1 MASYT
6 TRRTPFSVP
15 VRATKDGFFN
25 HTQFKGFCD
34 NSNDINLDPQIF
46 ADTNNMYVDENGVL
60 ISRPPLK
67 FFDGEAYIVNQWFF
81 GSYGL
86 RLYRVQTQLKNDNDE
101 IVKDDYGNPIEFFL
115 FRLRCITHDTF
126 YNDIDMFS
134 EIQWLAP
141 INSVGNDFLP
151 KITCIQKEDKIFIW
165 FTDRKSFTDFVCF
178 NTAGYYMSEYDK
190 TLPFFETAYK
200 YIYLPVHKLVING
213 IETELESK
221 NFLTDTYRKRYQ
233 QSMLSKINFEK
244 LVDRHMSVSLNGPET
259 DNKSKYLYDIIVKQN
274 QEKMLVYPYSPVGI
288 NYHIDIVNT
297 PRASVIMRYSDILHS
312 IEISFD
318 GKTFN
323 ALPLLENIIGNP
335 LITKDGLWVIA
346 FTTKGL
352 ARCRIVAQETLDF
365 IEPERVLTWSIVPY
379 LRFATENGYPL
390 AINAIDESFVPIG
403 YFETVDQF
411 AYIIKAP
418 YAYGEDITLQT
429 LYTEW
434 LSGSN
439 DIIWAHYNMMNDDDS
454 HWNDT
459 SDNMKIHFSYTAPVK
474 ESNKDLG
481 AVITVIASEFNLPV
495 PITDRAL
502 SFSFNQDREQLD
514 RRLKNQ
520 KRINIYEEDNETGF
534 NYIYKLTPGNK
545 DIIFD
550 ESIINVGEDNVIF
563 STIPLNVS
571 INDDY
576 SPTRKYIVGDI
587 VTYDQRIYRCI
598 LEHTGKPPS
607 FDSGYWYRFTDNNGL
622 SIPSYY
628 VLEYGPST
636 DPTRYSTFISWRM
649 AALLGCYSEDIP
661 LRDTRY
667 ARYKIE
673 KLDGTKGSVQNND
686 RIRLTNLNTDISYS
700 ATDLENLFGDF
711 PRGLDNTTGLDDTTT
726 TWSDFLSFGFGHV
739 PAPTIPKEFIGNCMI
754 ENMSDTANII
764 DIIPFYFLSQD
775 RIEVTTPYKMID
787 YNVSLRFEN
796 KQIIQCFTAAY
807 NAKLSSGI
815 FADVILNAEYN
826 KTEQSNTNKVTYIQD
841 VRSRAFRLLPNT
853 NILQT
858 DLYLYINDE
867 IINLPTNGEL
877 SLQIDD
883 NERRIANADKLT
895 LTLEQIQK
903 SGNIHKVTPDNTL
916 AIGQILSGD
925 TISFG
930 DNIYKR
936 EDYLTA
942 KKFVIEKIIIENGDM
957 TSTGGTIKIGDFV
970 RLTSTDRSYPSKP
983 DGWQLGDEWPTTGDW
998 NNIPPPAIVTLDGK
1012 IRLWSSLKED
1022 QLPIGPVEIYGTVGL
1037 ERQIKPLGID
1047 NDGLWYLIDGSLWT
1061 SKNSP
1066 SNIIEL
1072 DEIINAERNGTTL
1085 LIQFKN
1091 DVPDYST
1098 TLNETFLSF
1107 APKKEG
1113 TNLLQVTSTRRDID
1127 KRVTEDGETF
1137 LWYLP
1142 KINEQKFSKKITNL
1156 HTLSE
1161 NEIGIFTEDE
1171 IWYIKSIINNNIIDY
1186 TRPIKSK
1193 LPVGCREGSDIIT
1206 ALDGK
1211 LIVFTTQRGITAL
1224 SPQDFVASTEQTV
1237 RYLSDNIQNTYHS
1250 FYNDFVYSSISS
1262 QKPMIKIAA
1271 YKYWLLFYRYM
1282 DKKIL
1287 AFDTRTNAW
1296 WKWTTPYPIKSL
1308 TVGTRLHFLLQLDIS
1323 FDNDNNYVAPPK
1335 DTLLGVSFI
1344 WADRE
1349 VDNDIGYYDD
1359 TVNEALDGLGD
1370 WVYENSTIGYRRVTH
1385 HANPMIK
1392 WHFTSQ
1398 KLHFN
1403 EINNY
1408 KLIKAI
1414 NMSAKGNSTQ
1424 TARLSNKAYRD
1435 FYHPENSEVNEIE
1448 INDVRTFIQRLNL
1461 MHVINFQYKVETDDL
1476 NENQEQIK
1484 LNSLSIK
1491 YELKER
1497 IR

>member
-34 NSNDINLDPQIF
+34 NNNDVNLDPQIF
-46 ADTNNMYVDENGVL
+46 ADVNNMYVDENGVL
-60 ISRPPLK
+60 VSRPPLK

-86 RLYRVQTQLKNDNDE
+86 RLYRVQTQLKKDNNE

-115 FRLRCITHDTF
+115 FRLRCITHEVI
-126 YNDIDMFS
+126 YNDIDVFH

-151 KITCIQKEDKIFIW
+151 KVTCIQKEDKIFIW
-165 FTDRKSFTDFVCF
+165 FTDRNSFTDFVCF
-178 NTAGYYMSEYDK
+178 NTAGYYMSKYGK
-190 TLPFFETAYK
+190 TFPFFEDAYK

-244 LVDRHMSVSLNGPET
+244 LVDRQMSVYLNGPET

-274 QEKMLVYPYSPVGI
+274 QEKMLVYPYSPIGI

-323 ALPLLENIIGNP
+323 TLPLLENIIGNP

-365 IEPERVLTWSIVPY
+365 IEPERVLTWSTVPY
-379 LRFATENGYPL
+379 LRFATQNGYPL
-390 AINAIDESFVPIG
+390 AINTIDESFVPIG

-418 YAYGEDITLQT
+418 YAYGGMKVQT

-439 DIIWAHYNMMNDDDS
+439 DIIWAHYNMINDDYS

-481 AVITVIASEFNLPV
+481 AVITVIAPEFNLQDYTLTNQA
-495 PITDRAL
+495 I
-502 SFSFNQDREQLD
+502 SFSFKQDSEQLD

-520 KRINIYEEDNETGF
+520 QRISIYDDETGNETGF

-550 ESIINVGEDNVIF
+550 ESIINIGEDNVIF
-563 STIPLNVS
+563 SAIPLNVS
-571 INDDY
+571 IDDDY
-576 SPTRKYIVGDI
+576 SDTRKYIVGDI
-587 VTYDQRIYRCI
+587 VTYQEQIYRCI
-598 LEHTGKPPS
+598 REHTGITPTNS
-607 FDSGYWYRFTDNNGL
+607 TYWYRFTDNEDNP
-622 SIPSYY
+622 IPSYY
-628 VLEYGPST
+628 TFQYGPT
-636 DPTRYSTFISWRM
+636 TNPTKYTTKFSWRM
-649 AALLGCYSEDIP
+649 ATLLGCYTEAS
-661 LRDTRY
+661 Y

-686 RIRLTNLNTDISYS
+686 RIRLTNLSTDILYS
-700 ATDLENLFGDF
+700 TTELLILFGDF
-711 PRGLDNTTGLDDTTT
+711 PRAETDTTT
-726 TWSDFLSFGFGHV
+726 NWNDFSGSGLGHV
-739 PAPTIPKEFIGNCMI
+739 QAPTIPNEFIGHCMI
-754 ENMSDTANII
+754 ENMSDTANIG
-764 DIIPFYFLSQD
+764 DIIQFYLLGQD
-775 RIEVTTPYKMID
+775 RIQVTTPYKMID
-787 YNVSLRFEN
+787 YNVLLRFEN
-796 KQIIQCFTAAY
+796 EQLIQRFTAAY
-807 NAKLSSGI
+807 NARLSSGI
-815 FADVILNAEYN
+815 FADIILDVEYN
-826 KTEQSNTNKVTYIQD
+826 RTEHSIPTNKVTCIQD

-858 DLYLYINDE
+858 DLYLYINNE
-867 IINLPTNGEL
+867 IIKLPTNGEL

-895 LTLEQIQK
+895 LTLEQIQI

-925 TISFG
+925 TISFSN
-930 DNIYKR
+930 NIYKR

-942 KKFVIEKIIIENGDM
+942 NKFIIEKIVIKNGNM
-957 TSTGGTIKIGDFV
+957 TSNWKETIKIGDFV
-970 RLTSTDRSYPSKP
+970 RLTSTDWSYPSAP
-983 DGWQLGDEWPTTGDW
+983 PGWSPGDEWPTTGDW
-998 NNIPPPAIVTLDGK
+998 NNIPPPAIVDDGK
-1012 IRLWSSLKED
+1012 IRLWSSSKQD
-1022 QLPIGPVEIYGTVGL
+1022 QLPPGKVKMYGIVGL
-1037 ERQIKPLGID
+1037 ERQIEPLGID

-1085 LIQFKN
+1085 LIQFNN

-1193 LPVGCREGSDIIT
+1193 LPVGCREGSDIVT

-1224 SPQDFVASTEQTV
+1224 SPQDFIASTEQTIS
-1237 RYLSDNIQNTYHS
+1237 YLSDNIQNTYHS
-1250 FYNDFVYSSISS
+1250 FYNDFVYSSMSS
-1262 QKPMIKIAA
+1262 QKPMIKIAV

-1282 DKKIL
+1282 DKKVL

-1323 FDNDNNYVAPPK
+1323 FDNDNKYVVPPK

-1414 NMSAKGNSTQ
+1414 NISAKGNSTQ

-1435 FYHPENSEVNEIE
+1435 FYHPENSEVSEIE

-1461 MHVINFQYKVETDDL
+1461 MHVISFQYKVETDDL